1 MSVILSR
8 HLAVEIVSFLDLSPN
23 LAIHT
28 YVAESDDK
36 ALIIQG
42 TAWSDHLAWDF
53 SRSHH
58 GKRRRYERRLQH
70 SLYGSTGRPGRVL
83 PVLRAFYPMRHVFV
97 DLGSLM
103 WPVAS
108 GRRRHW
114 PCPTASIGHS
124 RRSAKVVDPIDYW
137 CSEPW
142 GRGGRGRIAPVVIK
156 LLEKEADRWTHF
168 VFTEDHFAEITR
180 FRETL
185 QVWRVI
191 IEELKQDITQVLVAT
206 VAMCF

>member
-1 MSVILSR
+1 MSVILSQ

-28 YVAESDDK
+28 YVGETDDEG
-36 ALIIQG
+36 LVIQG

-58 GKRRRYERRLQH
+58 GKRGRYERRLQH

-97 DLGSLM
+97 DLGSPM

-142 GRGGRGRIAPVVIK
+142 GRGGEDGLLQLSSSCLKRKLTGGPTSFSQRITSRK
-156 LLEKEADRWTHF
+156 
-168 VFTEDHFAEITR
+168 
-180 FRETL
+180 
-185 QVWRVI
+185 
-191 IEELKQDITQVLVAT
+191 
-206 VAMCF
+206 